1 MIRFAFALL
10 AGLTSV
16 STAAE
21 TSVQNSEPNKTGYSS
36 VAAAFDALKA
46 KPGTKV
52 TATTAWTTIEDMVGE
67 DLVLWSFTV
76 PTHAAHPSVV
86 KRTLQKKADGYYIDM
101 NILCESADRG
111 ACAGLVKSFQALNE
125 QVKRSISEGK

>member
-1 MIRFAFALL
+1 MIRFVFALL
-10 AGLTSV
+10 GGLASV
-16 STAAE
+16 SIAAE
-21 TSVQNSEPNKTGYSS
+21 TSVQTSEPNMTGYPS

-52 TATTAWTTIEDMVGE
+52 AATTAWTTIEDMEG
-67 DLVLWSFTV
+67 DDIVLWSFTV

-101 NILCESADRG
+101 NIRCESANRD

-125 QVKRSISEGK
+125 QVKRSLSEGK